1 MSESSPPPPPF
12 KLETNQNALIA
23 RWRTS
28 VMDEDALKV
37 LARSIDAASTASSG
51 INLVV
56 LDVAAVTMMPSLAL
70 GLVMQIST
78 LCKSRGQK
86 LKLAG
91 VQPPVRKVFS
101 VTRLDRLLQFADSVE
116 AAIKTP

>member
-1 MSESSPPPPPF
+1 MSEPSPF
-12 KLETNQNALIA
+12 KLETHENALVA
-23 RWRTS
+23 RWHMK
-28 VMDEDALKV
+28 VIDEDALKA
-37 LARSIDAASTASSG
+37 LARAIDDAIAADST

-56 LDVAAVTMMPSLAL
+56 LDVAGVSMMPSLAL

-101 VTRLDRLLQFADSVE
+101 VTRLDRLLQFSDTVE
-116 AAIKTP
+116 AALKGQ